1 MPDPKLK
8 LAMEEIK
15 EILKRHDI
23 AAIVHLQSQAHGE
36 FLYSLSPS
44 WSCASLSDDGRFRF
58 KADIKTK
65 PETDKERARVTT
77 GMLISFL
84 DAAEK
89 QKQDM
94 TTAARL
100 VGKHMEIQ
108 HRTDY
113 EQ

>member
-23 AAIVHLQSQAHGE
+23 AAVVHLQSQAHGE
-36 FLYSLSPS
+36 FFYHIDPS
-44 WSCASLSDDGRFRF
+44 WSCATLSPEGRFRF

-65 PETDKERARVTT
+65 PETDKELARLTA
-77 GMLISFL
+77 GMLIAFW
-84 DAAEK
+84 DAGRK
-89 QKQDM
+89 QHEDM
-94 TTAARL
+94 GKVARL
-100 VGKHMEIQ
+100 LGKYMEIE